1 MQNESVHLPPPRNQ
15 ILNIAKGLGILLV
28 VLGHYINVNSFP
40 NAFIRSFHMPL
51 FFIISGACFC
61 FERNK
66 EIVKFIKKR
75 TVQLIIPLILFC
87 IVTLFIQCMLDK
99 NLNAV
104 TNMHWQL
111 PGVLWFLLILY
122 LTELCGW
129 ILISLLKH
137 KNHQKATLICLV
149 VILLMLSITT
159 SNMGLCGP
167 FSICTIFAALS
178 FYTIGYVFKNLI
190 YNIPNYKCKR
200 LQMLFS
206 FAFCAIVVY
215 IVGDSMQMYC
225 NQINIFDVL
234 TSLAGSWG
242 IILLA
247 ENISIS
253 KNTGYNI
260 VSWLG
265 RNTLC
270 IMCLHLPYIEIAFR
284 LFGSEMDNYIIKH
297 CVCILF
303 VGIGLFLSTTF
314 TNKYIPWLL
323 GKGIYKNNK

>member
-1 MQNESVHLPPPRNQ
+1 
-15 ILNIAKGLGILLV
+15 
-28 VLGHYINVNSFP
+28 
-40 NAFIRSFHMPL
+40 MPL
-51 FFIISGACFC
+51 FFIISGACF
-61 FERNK
+61 FDRNK
-66 EIVKFIKKR
+66 EIVKFITKR

-87 IVTLFIQCMLDK
+87 IVTLLMQCMLDK

-122 LTELCGW
+122 LTELWGW
-129 ILISLLKH
+129 ILISMLK
-137 KNHQKATLICLV
+137 HQKATLIYLV

-167 FSICTIFAALS
+167 FSLCTIFAALS
-178 FYTIGYVFKNLI
+178 FYVIGYVFKNLI
-190 YNIPNYKCKR
+190 YNLPNYKCKR

-247 ENISIS
+247 EKITIS
-253 KNTGYNI
+253 KNTGRNI

-265 RNTLC
+265 RNSLC
-270 IMCLHLPYIEIAFR
+270 IMCLHLPYIEIVFR
-284 LFGSEMDNYIIKH
+284 LFGPEMDNYIIKH
-297 CVCILF
+297 CVYTVCRNRSIF
-303 VGIGLFLSTTF
+303 
-314 TNKYIPWLL
+314 KYN
-323 GKGIYKNNK
+323 IYK